1 MFIGGEIMNNR
12 QFPRDLSFQQ
22 FARLSAFIYATPLL
36 DHQQFIAK
44 WDVNRRLVA
53 EICRADL
60 RTVNGWFSQS
70 QLHQSPKTYH
80 LWYLT
85 FADIILEQFDEL
97 PDFLQALLCPDE
109 EP

>member
-1 MFIGGEIMNNR
+1 MTNYKL
-12 QFPRDLSFQQ
+12 PRDLSFQQ
-22 FARLSAFIYATPLL
+22 LARLLAFIYATPLL

-44 WDVNRRLVA
+44 WNINRRLIA
-53 EICRADL
+53 EICKVDI

-70 QLHQSPKTYH
+70 HSHQSPQNYH
-80 LWYLT
+80 KWYLT